1 MSNTIMYLHKST
13 SPREYEPIFLFL
25 FGFPEPTLFSNKSSL
40 SREQK
45 DYEKRLSVYEK
56 PHSKNL
62 IEQMLNVVN
71 GNIVSEEIKINEFRL
86 SDAYH

>member
-13 SPREYEPIFLFL
+13 SPREYEPIFCFIWISR
-25 FGFPEPTLFSNKSSL
+25 TYSFSNKSSL

-56 PHSKNL
+56 PHSK
-62 IEQMLNVVN
+62 M
-71 GNIVSEEIKINEFRL
+71 
-86 SDAYH
+86 